1 MRVGGVVCLRSFPR
15 KTKVCQRAGASDAEQ
30 ASASNGRGGESDL
43 DEGTNST
50 AWKKSAGRHGR
61 RTDAQGVP
69 VENLILAQGP
79 DSEYQLLR
87 SHLEFFQTRGYQ
99 ILQEA
104 GEKLEYAYFPNQG
117 MISVVAEMSDGRTLE
132 VGVVTRAGF
141 VGALLTVA
149 NNTCPYRMV
158 AQPPVEGF
166 RIRIDAL
173 HKILPE
179 APELRFR
186 LARYVKFQALRMS
199 QVAACNRFHEIE
211 RRLARWLLM
220 SQDRLEA
227 ARLPFTHE
235 FLANMLGTGRASISL
250 AAAMLQESGLIQYQR
265 GWVKVRNRKGLEGAA
280 CECYRIIRQY
290 ETESGENGNL
300 F

>member
-1 MRVGGVVCLRSFPR
+1 MGLFGRWGKPCGWRV
-15 KTKVCQRAGASDAEQ
+15 
-30 ASASNGRGGESDL
+30 SASNEKGGENEL
-43 DEGTNST
+43 NEGTNST

-69 VENLILAQGP
+69 VENLILAQVP
-79 DSEYQLLR
+79 DNEYELLR
-87 SHLEFFQTRGYQ
+87 PNLEIFVTRGYD

-104 GEKLEYAYFPNQG
+104 GERLEHAYFPNRG
-117 MISVVAEMSDGRTLE
+117 MISVVTEMSDGRTLE

-149 NNTCPYRMV
+149 NNTCPYRMM
-158 AQPPVEGF
+158 AQPPVEGL
-166 RIRIDAL
+166 RIRIAAL
-173 HKILPE
+173 HRILPE
-179 APELRFR
+179 APDLRFR

-199 QVAACNRFHEIE
+199 QVAACNRFHEVE

-235 FLANMLGTGRASISL
+235 FLASMLGTGRASISL

-265 GWVKVRNRKGLEGAA
+265 GWVKVRNRKGLESAA
-280 CECYRIIRQY
+280 CECYRIIRQF
-290 ETESGENGNL
+290 ETESGENSYL